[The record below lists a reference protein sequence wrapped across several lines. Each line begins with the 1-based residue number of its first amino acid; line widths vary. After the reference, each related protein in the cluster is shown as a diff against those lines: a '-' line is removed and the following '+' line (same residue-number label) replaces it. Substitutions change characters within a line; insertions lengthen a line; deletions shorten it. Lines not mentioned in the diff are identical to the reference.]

1 MPEAPT
7 AIGGDEWRKA
17 FFVKKEEI
25 LMSEKKETSIQIQIR
40 ADDSTQAGAFSNF
53 ARIMHSR
60 EEFTLDFMVIHHSPP
75 FGKLQSRVIVTP
87 AHAKRFLKALEENI
101 RKYEEAHGEISAAP
115 FPPEDFGF
123 TN

>member
-1 MPEAPT
+1 MN
-7 AIGGDEWRKA
+7 
-17 FFVKKEEI
+17 
-25 LMSEKKETSIQIQIR
+25 EKKEAPIQVQIR
-40 ADDSTQAGAFSNF
+40 ADDATQAGAFSNF

-60 EEFTLDFMVIHHSPP
+60 EEFTLDFMIIQHSPP

-101 RKYEEAHGEISAAP
+101 RKYEETHGEISATP
-115 FPPEDFGF
+115 FPPQDFGF